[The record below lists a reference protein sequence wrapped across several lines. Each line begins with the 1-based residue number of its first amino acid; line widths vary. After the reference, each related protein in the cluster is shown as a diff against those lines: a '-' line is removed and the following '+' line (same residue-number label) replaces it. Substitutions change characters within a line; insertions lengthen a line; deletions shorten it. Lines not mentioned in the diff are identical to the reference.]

1 VAGLYEAGERH
12 ARPADLGWLEISVTW
27 PGFDVPDQATVD
39 AYAAV
44 DVDRLILR
52 PRPEMDAAALERF
65 AAETSRALGLT
76 A

>member
-1 VAGLYEAGERH
+1 MTKV
-12 ARPADLGWLEISVTW
+12 RPASGWSKPSAIWILWAALQV
-27 PGFDVPDQATVD
+27 TVD

-52 PRPEMDAAALERF
+52 PRPEMDAAAVERF
-65 AAETSRALGLT
+65 AAQTSRALGLT

>member
-1 VAGLYEAGERH
+1 VSGAALCAGLVLPGW
-12 ARPADLGWLEISVTW
+12 PTGLGAACNIT
-27 PGFDVPDQATVD
+27 PDVPDRVTVD

-52 PRPEMDAAALERF
+52 PRPEMDAAAVERF